1 MPGELQ
7 EAPDAVVSS
16 RRSNDA
22 RRRREKEIRLQRR
35 SEPCDKAIEKIK
47 FSLNDSKAAHNECMD
62 MDENKSYEVPE
73 CEDCPRYGGPLGE
86 DDDSEAKRKAEEREM
101 KKQNWQEKGEKGFL
115 TPERKKK
122 LRVTLQT
129 AYDESSGRS
138 ETATITK
145 RAGKAKVLSQRTIP
159 LPDVDTIEDHGKL
172 EAIYNQ
178 LFQHMVKLEE
188 EKYDINQAVMAKDAE
203 INELTIAVNDLRGK
217 FVKPTLKKYRNMIT
231 SKQMAKKTDKP
242 EWSKKVVIKVALK
255 RRKEAKA
262 PVEEAT
268 RREDVADDEGENN
281 NNKPYYGV
289 PLGAL
294 HYSDGSTRAEVYAA
308 NEYTIIFHHFTHRPR
323 QLGCTS
329 MIIGPAQTTDRN
341 TVNGGVFLSI
351 SQPMV
356 ASQPTT
362 KKIYSTSAFYHF
374 WHARMLT
381 LIIHKDGKEPI
392 LSQQKDPFAGIE
404 IDMKSSENITP
415 KTKDIHIEEIG
426 SPKIIDSSTVSTTN
440 SNPIFASI
448 SITQNDDFSSE
459 SMNELT
465 PFDTNAIN
473 IFDDSEIFVKIRD
486 DVKQSNF
493 TMESNITNADT
504 TTIATNTKE
513 FTSDSIKSTRSES
526 KNFHVDVEFG
536 DGDRVKTAMH
546 VNEISKRLLPVS
558 EENEHDTRNKQEG
571 KVGNKI
577 NDAMKIDDSSEKF
590 ADDVFSETEKPNKFG
605 RKDKG
610 FPVMLGQPKPGKW
623 FKKSLQQPNVEK
635 LIKDSDKSATDDY
648 ILSEKVFET
657 DEGEVFVSTQ
667 NAAATMTPLYRESTP
682 LYWNKHENNLDHKA
696 ELRRKVYIDRR
707 FELPLIE
714 DKTVV
719 FSLTNNAKITEY
731 QWIALRDDCAQRTIP
746 LLSLKGIDPPHEEEI
761 GAFWILNCNTIFIPG
776 FIFDQGNDPQ
786 GTYFH
791 AGIGH
796 FPDRIEKQV
805 RAYVVGQ
812 PHDQPLRNYKGEN
825 VMIRLPKTYRTFDID
840 FISVFNEIEGYSYG
854 HVITPCLL
862 VPPCNDYD
870 AI

>member
-1 MPGELQ
+1 MMIMPL
-7 EAPDAVVSS
+7 
-16 RRSNDA
+16 
-22 RRRREKEIRLQRR
+22 
-35 SEPCDKAIEKIK
+35 
-47 FSLNDSKAAHNECMD
+47 
-62 MDENKSYEVPE
+62 
-73 CEDCPRYGGPLGE
+73 
-86 DDDSEAKRKAEEREM
+86 
-101 KKQNWQEKGEKGFL
+101 
-115 TPERKKK
+115 
-122 LRVTLQT
+122 
-129 AYDESSGRS
+129 
-138 ETATITK
+138 
-145 RAGKAKVLSQRTIP
+145 
-159 LPDVDTIEDHGKL
+159 
-172 EAIYNQ
+172 
-178 LFQHMVKLEE
+178 LFILYSIQILH
-188 EKYDINQAVMAKDAE
+188 
-203 INELTIAVNDLRGK
+203 
-217 FVKPTLKKYRNMIT
+217 
-231 SKQMAKKTDKP
+231 
-242 EWSKKVVIKVALK
+242 VI
-255 RRKEAKA
+255 
-262 PVEEAT
+262 
-268 RREDVADDEGENN
+268 GENN

-362 KKIYSTSAFYHF
+362 KKRFIRQAPFTIFGMRNWPVEFDHLEL
-374 WHARMLT
+374 R
-381 LIIHKDGKEPI
+381 KDGKEPI

-590 ADDVFSETEKPNKFG
+590 ADDVFSYRGTAYPLKQEKLLAYHKEKTEKPNKFG

-682 LYWNKHENNLDHKA
+682 LYWVIQDPRLKKRRRMELRKKNKHENNLDHKA

-761 GAFWILNCNTIFIPG
+761 GAFLGQSHNVTSHHVQILNCNTIFIPG